1 MNSAEAKQIL
11 LFYRPGSRDEP
22 DAELAQAVAFAKG
35 DPELGH
41 WFEKHC
47 ALQAAICGH
56 LRQIDAPVEFKERI
70 LARRIVRQRIVR
82 LQMPVALATAAA
94 IALFIGLAAHWFK
107 PHKRDDSAA
116 CRDHMMGIAL
126 RGYGMDLTTPD
137 LNEIRAYLKSH
148 RGLADYALTRGLE
161 KLPSEGCA
169 VLDWHGH
176 PVSMVCFNSGNHKD
190 LYLFVMNR
198 KALRDGLLTDQPQ
211 FNQVST
217 LMTATWAAAGKVY
230 FLAGKGDQEFLRKFL

>member
-116 CRDHMMGIAL
+116 CRDHMIGIAL

-148 RGLADYALTRGLE
+148 RGLADYAFVGGSLTNRGGQNMLE
-161 KLPSEGCA
+161 PAAYGAA
-169 VLDWHGH
+169 VLFGPNTWN
-176 PVSMVCFNSGNHKD
+176 FKD
-190 LYLFVMNR
+190 I
-198 KALRDGLLTDQPQ
+198 AESLLSLQAARVVRGVAT
-211 FNQVST
+211 QVLST
-217 LMTATWAAAGKVY
+217 LQTASQARQYSK
-230 FLAGKGDQEFLRKFL
+230 RN